1 VWLFT
6 LPYRRG
12 QLENFGALWNP
23 VGRNFSSSFVS
34 LTLWAYMSGPSFL
47 LFFIFCLTNVMG
59 PHIFF
64 SDSQIE
70 HARSDAPNN
79 SAHSPAG
86 TCEGQ
91 RRSRHMTCVVRGA
104 AWWPSHAS
112 GPVLSSTQPM
122 RGRHSYLRAWSGAG
136 RVHRVRRSFVK
147 RRGRTAKQNE
157 IHTGPKYNISYVN
170 QILHISLW
178 LDPTVEILLVTW
190 PVCFARK
197 HTEFFYFLIV
207 FSKKK

>member
-1 VWLFT
+1 MELHV
-6 LPYRRG
+6 RI
-12 QLENFGALWNP
+12 
-23 VGRNFSSSFVS
+23 
-34 LTLWAYMSGPSFL
+34 FL
-47 LFFIFCLTNVMG
+47 LTFFIFCLTNVMG

-91 RRSRHMTCVVRGA
+91 RRSRHMRGQRRSVVA
-104 AWWPSHAS
+104 EPCEWPSA
-112 GPVLSSTQPM
+112 VLSSTQPM

-170 QILHISLW
+170 QIFHISLW

-190 PVCFARK
+190 PICFARK
-197 HTEFFYFLIV
+197 HIDFFV
-207 FSKKK
+207 F